1 MTELN
6 SYISLG
12 ICFGRS
18 FIALGAVLMHW
29 AQFSW
34 AQFYVGAILRGRNST
49 GAILRAQFYGRN
61 STGAILRAQFSVGAV
76 LLGCSSTWA
85 QFSGRSPTG
94 AVLRGRNTT
103 CTDKLRYALAELQM
117 KLRQYE
123 KSERTLVQAMEVL
136 SDCPN
141 DLVSLMTQANI
152 MVF

>member
-85 QFSGRSPTG
+85 QFFGRSPTG

-103 CTDKLRYALAELQM
+103 CTYIFTFLKVETKKLLLLFWYRIFKLFSCIYPGLQM
-117 KLRQYE
+117 
-123 KSERTLVQAMEVL
+123 
-136 SDCPN
+136 
-141 DLVSLMTQANI
+141 
-152 MVF
+152 